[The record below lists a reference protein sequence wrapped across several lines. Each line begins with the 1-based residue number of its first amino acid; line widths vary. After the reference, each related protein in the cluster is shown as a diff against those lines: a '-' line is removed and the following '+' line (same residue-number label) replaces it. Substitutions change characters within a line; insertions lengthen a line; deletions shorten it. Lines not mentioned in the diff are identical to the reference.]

1 MREYFEFYLPT
12 KILAGFSALDNLG
25 FELNILNIKKPLI
38 VSDHV
43 IEKVGV
49 SGIVKNVLEQNG
61 ICFSEFLDVPLESSL
76 ETVEEI
82 AEFFNKEKCDCLI
95 AVGGGS
101 VIDSAKGVRILLEY
115 PNKKMI
121 ELSGADNLNTKFTTP
136 LVVVPTTSGTG
147 SEATLVAVIKDTQN
161 HVKLPFLSYGML
173 PDLAILDPRSTIS
186 LPAKMTAATAMD
198 ALVHAIEAYI
208 GTQKNPV
215 SDSFAASAIN
225 LISKNV
231 LLAIENPKDNVSRL
245 NLAIASMLAGA
256 AFSNSMVGIV
266 HAIGHSVGAVCEVP
280 HGVSMSILLLPCL
293 EYYKSVSNNYLG
305 ELLLYLTDT
314 EYFASTKDKTNA
326 SLDFIRNLLNTLN
339 QKAQLP
345 LHLKDVCKDK
355 SELGKIAELSIN
367 DGAITFSP
375 FFADK
380 KIVLEIL
387 EKAW

>member
-215 SDSFAASAIN
+215 SDS
-225 LISKNV
+225 
-231 LLAIENPKDNVSRL
+231 
-245 NLAIASMLAGA
+245 
-256 AFSNSMVGIV
+256 
-266 HAIGHSVGAVCEVP
+266 
-280 HGVSMSILLLPCL
+280 
-293 EYYKSVSNNYLG
+293 
-305 ELLLYLTDT
+305 
-314 EYFASTKDKTNA
+314 
-326 SLDFIRNLLNTLN
+326 
-339 QKAQLP
+339 
-345 LHLKDVCKDK
+345 
-355 SELGKIAELSIN
+355 
-367 DGAITFSP
+367 
-375 FFADK
+375 
-380 KIVLEIL
+380 
-387 EKAW
+387 